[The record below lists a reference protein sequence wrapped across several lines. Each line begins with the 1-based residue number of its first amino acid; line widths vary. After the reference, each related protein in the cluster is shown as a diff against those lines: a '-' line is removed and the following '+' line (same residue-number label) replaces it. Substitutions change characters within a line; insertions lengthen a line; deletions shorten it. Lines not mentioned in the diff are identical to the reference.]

1 MSIKKESYVLNI
13 STQDLNVEDTSDFT
27 IDYSKLYLNP
37 QKEYH
42 LALTSYQLWNSIYN
56 ITTKNNGFAYYNGAT
71 TDGYYIPPGTYS
83 IEDIN
88 IAIKKVI
95 SDNGDNPDNITIT
108 ANYTTFKVD
117 ILVKNG
123 YALYLITNGGELYG
137 PEDLINPGGGYG
149 LGYILGWYKNT
160 GLGGANDLIDTS
172 NSSVGVL
179 YSSPLKVDIT
189 NGVDSLLINCS
200 LVDSK
205 YNLNNDEHGQSLYNV
220 IIDAPRGGI
229 LQKNISNPIY
239 QHSSQQGSIH
249 SVRFYIT
256 DQSLNKIDL
265 HGEHVNLTI
274 HIEEV

>member
-1 MSIKKESYVLNI
+1 MSIKKESFLLHV
-13 STQDLNVEDTSDFT
+13 STQKLNVADTADFS
-27 IDYSKLYLNP
+27 IDYTKLYLNP

-42 LALTSYQLWNSIYN
+42 LALTSYQMWNSIYN
-56 ITTKNNGFAYYNGAT
+56 IDSTNNRLLYDSVTAA
-71 TDGYYIPPGTYS
+71 PPPTYLNVGSYS
-83 IEDIN
+83 IEDLN
-88 IAIKKVI
+88 LEIKRVV
-95 SDNGDNPDNITIT
+95 SLNGDNPDNITIVP
-108 ANYTTFKVD
+108 NYQNYKVELTLKGGYSITQFASSFWN
-117 ILVKNG
+117 ILGFPNGG
-123 YALYLITNGGELYG
+123 YA
-137 PEDLINPGGGYG
+137 DQ
-149 LGYILGWYKNT
+149 T
-160 GLGGANDLIDTS
+160 GVSTTI
-172 NSSVGVL
+172 
-179 YSSPLKVDIT
+179 SSPQKVDIT

-229 LQKNISNPIY
+229 LQKNITAPIY
-239 QHSSQQGSIH
+239 QHISQQGSIH